1 MEGYCVTESEKSFYI
16 TEDGKIVEAQNTQ
29 ISQDKEISEEKE
41 VKENSNKINETFKEN
56 TKTIVSILDEIFKGE

>member
-16 TEDGKIVEAQNTQ
+16 TEDGKIVEAQN
-29 ISQDKEISEEKE
+29 KEISEDKESKE
-41 VKENSNKINETFKEN
+41 VKDNSNKINETFKEN